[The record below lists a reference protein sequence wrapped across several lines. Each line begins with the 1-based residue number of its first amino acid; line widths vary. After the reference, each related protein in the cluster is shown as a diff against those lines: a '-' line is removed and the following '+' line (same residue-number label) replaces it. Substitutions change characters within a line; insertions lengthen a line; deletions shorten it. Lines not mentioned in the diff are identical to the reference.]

1 MFKFLRFELGG
12 ISALLWIVLFL
23 CPFID
28 YQKLFEIK
36 ASGLIAALVGSI
48 VISLP
53 LGNYIHQ
60 ITDSIFN
67 PYLRKRSRLFNR
79 KSIEHVEKV
88 FNKEISQSADK
99 TYQALFLLSQSIS
112 RSIKKSDS
120 TNNGIAMEA
129 DVDIAFLRENVR
141 NRYSYYYARLENG
154 LFAPIIGGGIASLIY
169 NVTENLEFIRYEPV
183 VSLFY
188 LVLASIVVCIG
199 MLWRIPQLFD
209 ELDDIEILLI
219 DINKDAIKKIICENN
234 NAVAINTSQNTPDAP
249 NP

>member
-1 MFKFLRFELGG
+1 MFKFLRFELSG

-28 YQKLFEIK
+28 YQKLFEVK
-36 ASGLIAALVGSI
+36 ASGLITALVGSI
-48 VISLP
+48 FISLP

-88 FNKEISQSADK
+88 FKEEISQSEDK

-112 RSIKKSDS
+112 RSIKKGDT

-129 DVDIAFLRENVR
+129 DVDIAFMRENVR

-154 LFAPIIGGGIASLIY
+154 LFAPIIGGMIASLVY
-169 NVTENLEFIRYEPV
+169 HVTEDLEFIRCEPV
-183 VSLFY
+183 VSLYY
-188 LVLASIVVCIG
+188 LLLASIAVCIG
-199 MLWRIPQLFD
+199 MLWRIPQIFR
-209 ELDDIEILLI
+209 ELDNIEILLI
-219 DINKDAIKKIICENN
+219 DINKNAIKETIGEEFG
-234 NAVAINTSQNTPDAP
+234 SS
-249 NP
+249 